1 MLLEIRD
8 LSVSYGAVA
17 ALRGL
22 SMDVDQGTV
31 VSILGSNGAGKST
44 LLNTILK
51 SIDARISGTI
61 RFAGED
67 VSSWSTER
75 LIAAGLALV
84 PEGRQLFPELTVIEN
99 LRLGAYLRRD
109 TANIEHDLE
118 QVLQMFPRLRER
130 KRQTAATMS
139 GGEQQMVAIGRAM
152 MSRPRLLLLD
162 EPSLGL
168 SPVLVTEILRMVKQI
183 NAMGVTVLL
192 VEQNARQALKIST
205 HAYVLE
211 KGRVALS
218 DTAEALSRNA
228 GVTDAY
234 LGLEERENVRC

>member
-1 MLLEIRD
+1 MLEIRD
-8 LSVSYGAVA
+8 LNVSYGAVA
-17 ALRGL
+17 ALRGV
-22 SMDVDQGTV
+22 SMDVSQGTV

-51 SIDARISGTI
+51 SIDARIGGTI

-67 VSSWSTER
+67 VSGWTTER
-75 LIAAGLALV
+75 LIAAGIALV
-84 PEGRQLFPELTVIEN
+84 PEGRQLFPDLTVIEN

-109 TANIEHDLE
+109 TANIARDLE
-118 QVLQMFPRLRER
+118 QVFEMFPRLRER
-130 KRQTAATMS
+130 EQQSAATMS

-168 SPVLVTEILRMVKQI
+168 SPVLVTEILRLVKQI

-234 LGLEERENVRC
+234 LGSKERENVQC

>member
-8 LSVSYGAVA
+8 LRVSYGAVA

-22 SMDVDQGTV
+22 SMDVAEGSV

-44 LLNTILK
+44 LLNAILK
-51 SIDARISGTI
+51 SIDAKFGGTI
-61 RFAGED
+61 RFNGKD
-67 VSSWSTER
+67 VSNWSTEK
-75 LIAAGLALV
+75 LIAAGIALV
-84 PEGRQLFPELTVIEN
+84 PEGRQLFPDLTVMEN
-99 LRLGAYLRRD
+99 LRMGAYLRRD
-109 TANIEHDLE
+109 TAAIASDLE
-118 QVLQMFPRLRER
+118 QVFEMFPRLRER
-130 KRQTAATMS
+130 INQSAATMS

-168 SPVLVTEILRMVKQI
+168 SPVLVTEILRLVRQI

-192 VEQNARQALKIST
+192 VEQNARQALKVST

-211 KGRVALS
+211 KGQVALS
-218 DTAEALSRNA
+218 DTAEALSQNK

-234 LGLEERENVRC
+234 LGLEERENVQC

>member
-8 LSVSYGAVA
+8 LRVSYGAVA

-22 SMDVDQGTV
+22 SMDVAEGSV

-44 LLNTILK
+44 LLNAILK
-51 SIDARISGTI
+51 SIDAKFSGTI
-61 RFAGED
+61 RFNGED
-67 VSSWSTER
+67 VSNWSTEK
-75 LIAAGLALV
+75 LIAAGIALV
-84 PEGRQLFPELTVIEN
+84 PEGRQLFPDLSVMEN
-99 LRLGAYLRRD
+99 LRMGAYLRRD
-109 TANIEHDLE
+109 TAAIASDLE
-118 QVLQMFPRLRER
+118 QVFEMFPRLRER
-130 KRQTAATMS
+130 INQSAATMS

-168 SPVLVTEILRMVKQI
+168 SPVLVTEILRLVKQI

-192 VEQNARQALKIST
+192 VEQNARQALKVST

-211 KGRVALS
+211 KGQVALS
-218 DTAEALSRNA
+218 DTAEALSQNK

-234 LGLEERENVRC
+234 LGLEERENVQC

>member
-8 LSVSYGAVA
+8 LRVSYGAVA

-22 SMDVDQGTV
+22 SMDVAEGSV

-44 LLNTILK
+44 LLNAILK
-51 SIDARISGTI
+51 SIDAKFGGTI
-61 RFAGED
+61 RFNGKD
-67 VSSWSTER
+67 VSNWSTEK
-75 LIAAGLALV
+75 LIAAGIALV
-84 PEGRQLFPELTVIEN
+84 PEGRQLFPDLTVMEN
-99 LRLGAYLRRD
+99 LRMGAYLRRD
-109 TANIEHDLE
+109 TAAIASDLE
-118 QVLQMFPRLRER
+118 QVFEMFPRLRER
-130 KRQTAATMS
+130 INQSAATMS

-168 SPVLVTEILRMVKQI
+168 SPVLVTEILRLVKQI

-192 VEQNARQALKIST
+192 VEQNARQALKVST

-211 KGRVALS
+211 KGQVALS
-218 DTAEALSRNA
+218 DTAEALSQNK

-234 LGLEERENVRC
+234 LGLEERENVQC

>member
-8 LSVSYGAVA
+8 LHVSYGAVV

-22 SMDVDQGTV
+22 SMEVKEGAV

-44 LLNTILK
+44 LLNVILK
-51 SIDARISGTI
+51 SIDARVRGTI

-67 VSSWSTER
+67 VSGWSTER

-84 PEGRQLFPELTVIEN
+84 PEGRQLFPELTVLEN

-109 TANIEHDLE
+109 VANIESDLE
-118 QVLQMFPRLRER
+118 QVFEMFPRLRER
-130 KRQTAATMS
+130 KQQSAATMS

-168 SPVLVTEILRMVKQI
+168 SPVLVTEILRLVKQI
-183 NAMGVTVLL
+183 NALGVTVLL

-218 DTAEALSRNA
+218 DTAEALSRSA
-228 GVTDAY
+228 SITDAY
-234 LGLEERENVRC
+234 LGLE

>member
-1 MLLEIRD
+1 MLLEVRD
-8 LSVSYGAVA
+8 LNVSYGAVA
-17 ALRGL
+17 ALRGV
-22 SMDVDQGTV
+22 SMDVSQGTV

-51 SIDARISGTI
+51 SIDARIGGRI

-67 VSSWSTER
+67 VSGWTTER
-75 LIAAGLALV
+75 LIAAGIALV
-84 PEGRQLFPELTVIEN
+84 PEGRQLFPDLTVIEN

-109 TANIEHDLE
+109 TANIARDLE
-118 QVLQMFPRLRER
+118 QVFEMFPRLRER
-130 KRQTAATMS
+130 EQQSAATMS

-168 SPVLVTEILRMVKQI
+168 SPVLVTEILRLVKQI

-234 LGLEERENVRC
+234 LGSKERENVQC

>member
-22 SMDVDQGTV
+22 SMDVGQGTV

-67 VSSWSTER
+67 VSRWNTER

-109 TANIEHDLE
+109 TADIEHDLE

>member
-22 SMDVDQGTV
+22 SMDVGPGTV

-109 TANIEHDLE
+109 AAKIEQDLE
-118 QVLQMFPRLRER
+118 QVLEMFPRLRER
-130 KRQTAATMS
+130 KQQSAATMS

-168 SPVLVTEILRMVKQI
+168 SPVLVTEILRLVKQI

-234 LGLEERENVRC
+234 LGLE

>member
-1 MLLEIRD
+1 
-8 LSVSYGAVA
+8 
-17 ALRGL
+17 
-22 SMDVDQGTV
+22 MDVSQGTV

-51 SIDARISGTI
+51 SIDARIGGTI

-67 VSSWSTER
+67 VSGWTTER
-75 LIAAGLALV
+75 LIAAGIALV
-84 PEGRQLFPELTVIEN
+84 PEGRQLFPDLTVIEN

-109 TANIEHDLE
+109 TANIARDLE
-118 QVLQMFPRLRER
+118 QVFEMFPRLRER
-130 KRQTAATMS
+130 EQQSAATMS

-168 SPVLVTEILRMVKQI
+168 SPVLVTEILRLVKQI

-234 LGLEERENVRC
+234 LGSKERENVQC

>member
-8 LSVSYGAVA
+8 LRVSYGAVA

-22 SMDVDQGTV
+22 SMDVAEGSV

-44 LLNTILK
+44 LLNAILK
-51 SIDARISGTI
+51 SIDAKFSGTI
-61 RFAGED
+61 RFNGED
-67 VSSWSTER
+67 VSNWSTEK
-75 LIAAGLALV
+75 LIAAGIALV
-84 PEGRQLFPELTVIEN
+84 PEGRQLFPDLTVMEN
-99 LRLGAYLRRD
+99 LRMGAYLRRD
-109 TANIEHDLE
+109 TAAIASDLE
-118 QVLQMFPRLRER
+118 QVFEMFPRLRER
-130 KRQTAATMS
+130 INQSAATMS

-168 SPVLVTEILRMVKQI
+168 SPVLVTEILRLVKQI

-192 VEQNARQALKIST
+192 VEQNARQALKVST

-211 KGRVALS
+211 KGQVALS
-218 DTAEALSRNA
+218 DTAEALSQNK

-234 LGLEERENVRC
+234 LGLEERENVQC

>member
-1 MLLEIRD
+1 MLLEVRD
-8 LSVSYGAVA
+8 LNVSYGAVA
-17 ALRGL
+17 ALRGV
-22 SMDVDQGTV
+22 SMDVSQGTV

-51 SIDARISGTI
+51 SIDARIGGTI

-67 VSSWSTER
+67 VSGWTTER
-75 LIAAGLALV
+75 LIAAGIALV
-84 PEGRQLFPELTVIEN
+84 PEGRQLFPDLTVIEN

-109 TANIEHDLE
+109 TANIARDLE
-118 QVLQMFPRLRER
+118 QVFEMFPRLRER
-130 KRQTAATMS
+130 EQQSAATMS

-168 SPVLVTEILRMVKQI
+168 SPVLVTEILRLVKQI

-234 LGLEERENVRC
+234 LGSKERENVQC

>member
-1 MLLEIRD
+1 MLLEVRD
-8 LSVSYGAVA
+8 LNVSYGAVA
-17 ALRGL
+17 ALRGV
-22 SMDVDQGTV
+22 SMDVSQGTV

-51 SIDARISGTI
+51 SIDARIGGTI

-67 VSSWSTER
+67 VSGWTTER
-75 LIAAGLALV
+75 LIAAGIALV
-84 PEGRQLFPELTVIEN
+84 PEGRQLFPDLTVIEN

-109 TANIEHDLE
+109 TANIARDLE
-118 QVLQMFPRLRER
+118 QVFEMFPRLRER
-130 KRQTAATMS
+130 EEQSAATMS

-168 SPVLVTEILRMVKQI
+168 SPVLVTEILRLVKQI

-234 LGLEERENVRC
+234 LGSKERENVQ

>member
-8 LSVSYGAVA
+8 LNVSYGAVT
-17 ALRGL
+17 ALRGV
-22 SMDVDQGTV
+22 SMDVSQGTV

-44 LLNTILK
+44 LLNTVLK
-51 SIDARISGTI
+51 SIDARIGGTI

-67 VSSWSTER
+67 VSGWTTER
-75 LIAAGLALV
+75 LIAAGIALV
-84 PEGRQLFPELTVIEN
+84 PEGRQLFPDLTVIEN

-109 TANIEHDLE
+109 TANIARDLE
-118 QVLQMFPRLRER
+118 QVFEMFPRLRER
-130 KRQTAATMS
+130 EQQSAATMS

-168 SPVLVTEILRMVKQI
+168 SPVLVTEILRLVKQI

-234 LGLEERENVRC
+234 LGSKERENVQC

>member
-1 MLLEIRD
+1 MLLEVRD
-8 LSVSYGAVA
+8 LNVSYGAVA
-17 ALRGL
+17 ALRGV
-22 SMDVDQGTV
+22 SMDVSQGTV

-51 SIDARISGTI
+51 SIDARIGGRI

-67 VSSWSTER
+67 VSGWTTER
-75 LIAAGLALV
+75 LIAAGIALV
-84 PEGRQLFPELTVIEN
+84 PEGRQLFPDLTVIEN

-109 TANIEHDLE
+109 TANIARDLE
-118 QVLQMFPRLRER
+118 QVFEMFPRLRER
-130 KRQTAATMS
+130 EQQSAATMS
-139 GGEQQMVAIGRAM
+139 GGEQQMIAIGRAM

-168 SPVLVTEILRMVKQI
+168 SPVLVTEILRLVKQI

-234 LGLEERENVRC
+234 LGSKERENVQC

>member
-8 LSVSYGAVA
+8 LRVSYGAVA

-22 SMDVDQGTV
+22 SMDVAEGSV

-44 LLNTILK
+44 LLNAILK
-51 SIDARISGTI
+51 SIDAKFSGTI
-61 RFAGED
+61 RFNGED
-67 VSSWSTER
+67 VSNWSTEK
-75 LIAAGLALV
+75 LIAAGIALV
-84 PEGRQLFPELTVIEN
+84 PEGRQLFPDLTVMEN
-99 LRLGAYLRRD
+99 LRMGAYLRRD
-109 TANIEHDLE
+109 TAAIASDLE
-118 QVLQMFPRLRER
+118 QVFEMFPRLRER
-130 KRQTAATMS
+130 INQSAATMS

-168 SPVLVTEILRMVKQI
+168 SPVLVTEILRLVRQI

-192 VEQNARQALKIST
+192 VEQNARQALKVST

-211 KGRVALS
+211 KGQVALS
-218 DTAEALSRNA
+218 DTAEALSQNK

-234 LGLEERENVRC
+234 LGLEERENVQC